1 MIKKNKILER
11 KNFEWVLIF
20 ILITIFSFILRYYLL
35 DIRNSWHDEYHS
47 IYVSDPNISYQETL
61 NRFWG
66 DKGDHTLVEFYPS
79 LYLFLLKFFFKVFGY
94 FDDNGRI
101 FSLIF
106 GTLVIPLS
114 MYLST
119 YFTKSRKV
127 AISIGIIVASNLF
140 LIWQSLEIRA
150 HMLVVFLNLLNIIL
164 FLEILN
170 SKKKIK
176 VFIYYL
182 ISVFNLS
189 LWPISG
195 LIFFGK
201 GLFLVKELIKNKRI
215 YDFKLLIFI
224 LIFITY
230 VILNLEYLKF
240 NLSRDF
246 HYTNFSETFFYNYHF
261 RSFYGS
267 ILVGGIFLL
276 IFGSFLILKL
286 KELILENVRE
296 NILLYIILS
305 TYLLTIMYS
314 YFKASIMSPKYVIF
328 ILPLII
334 IWLIIKISKSKF
346 SNFLLIFLT
355 LISIVNLKN
364 ISKYTMERPETK
376 LALEKIV
383 NINNSNL
390 IFTKEKE
397 VFQNYL
403 KTKKIFYESN
413 LTLIKLNE
421 IEVGQK
427 FWFFCLNN
435 PRFAYGNQKLEI
447 SKKCLKLNDENNY
460 KILNQFEF
468 PDILLKNYIKVN

>member
-1 MIKKNKILER
+1 MIKKNKILQ
-11 KNFEWVLIF
+11 KNNFEWILIF
-20 ILITIFSFILRYYLL
+20 TLITIFSFILRYYLL

-61 NRFWG
+61 DRFWG

-79 LYLFLLKFFFKVFGY
+79 LYLFLLKFFFKAFGY

-106 GTLVIPLS
+106 GTFVIPLS
-114 MYLST
+114 MYIST
-119 YFTKSRKV
+119 YFTKSRK
-127 AISIGIIVASNLF
+127 AIITIGIIVASNLF

-150 HMLVVFLNLLNIIL
+150 HMLVVFLNLVNIIL
-164 FLEILN
+164 FLEILK

-195 LIFFGK
+195 LIFVGK
-201 GLFLVKELIKNKRI
+201 GFFIVKELIQNKRI
-215 YDFKLLIFI
+215 FDFKFLIFI
-224 LIFITY
+224 LILITY
-230 VILNLEYLKF
+230 IILNLEYLKF

-246 HYTNFSETFFYNYHF
+246 HYTHLSETFFYNYHF
-261 RSFYGS
+261 STFYGS
-267 ILVGGIFLL
+267 IFVGGIFLL
-276 IFGSFLILKL
+276 IFGSFFLLNI
-286 KELILENVRE
+286 KELLFNNTKE
-296 NILLYIILS
+296 NILLYIIMS
-305 TYLLTIMYS
+305 TYLLTIIYS
-314 YFKASIMSPKYVIF
+314 YFRASIMSPKYVIF

-364 ISKYTMERPETK
+364 ISKYTIERPETK
-376 LALEKIV
+376 LALKKIV

-390 IFTKEKE
+390 IFTNEKI

-403 KTKKIFYESN
+403 KTKKIFYENN
-413 LTLIKLNE
+413 LTLIKLKE
-421 IEVGQK
+421 IEIGQK

-435 PRFAYGNQKLEI
+435 PRYAHGNQKLAI
-447 SKKCLKLNDENNY
+447 SKKCLKLNNNNNY

-468 PDILLKNYIKVN
+468 QDILLSNYIKVN